1 MNYCYIQHGSSKFGY
16 IGATHV
22 RLDAFKIPYRT
33 IIFCLMSGAYVA
45 TAEANQQIEKH
56 PQAVVTT
63 ANLSEKSSLQQEV
76 VPTSQLRVVQLQT
89 IVVKAEAQPGLDAIS
104 QQALTRFAP
113 ISAGDLLKGQA
124 SVQLG
129 DSRNGGALDV
139 NIRGVQGQNR
149 VAVTVDGAQQ
159 SLEVYRGYSG
169 SQNRSYID
177 PLLISSIEIEKGPSA
192 KAGGAIGGTVAM
204 QSLGVQDIL
213 RDGKNAGVRLTGTL
227 GNNGRKPVRQP
238 TQNDPNIALKV
249 ETSKHQG
256 DLSSAQSRSGSIA
269 AAWQNEKID
278 FVAAYAERVQ
288 GNYFAGQQGRD
299 RYRLFDQN
307 GKEQDSVAKI
317 YAAGEEVLNSSSNT
331 QSLLLKSVVRPADAH
346 RIQLSYMNFRSQFG
360 DVMPSDIIRSSLA
373 NLNQYPLSSN
383 RINHFASQYQYR
395 PAQNDWIDLDM
406 SLWMNHA
413 KTNQLSASF
422 FSPTSQL
429 FRKDRAWSPQQ
440 NNRYGLELSNK
451 IKLNNRWGDFVLTL
465 GGAAQYERLKPQ
477 STVLISQNDQHE
489 NKMMR
494 DAERKQYHLSMKLDY
509 HPTDALHLWS
519 GLNFSQNQIRDHNRS
534 ARPIRENREV
544 RQIEVNDEK
553 SAHSG
558 YMYWFPDKNGE
569 YTAATDPRLNNGLV
583 FKDSNNPL
591 KGVSFSALSQ
601 DATTTAYDPERL
613 DLITGFKLTQQ
624 PEQKFDGIAPHFGVD
639 YKISDT
645 THLYSQYTAQN
656 RLPSLFETSLGTHQ
670 VMPGQQLKPE
680 TAQNWEVGMQFD
692 DQQGLMAKLNYFN
705 NKIDHFIT
713 RYYDPSKMGLMT
725 FSNMDHFKSSGI
737 ELQSKYD
744 QGDFFAE
751 VSATRYLKIESC
763 DAAFAKHLR
772 ETASSYQKT
781 ENTPNCTH
789 GGFMGSYLNAQNPP
803 RFSTNLTLG
812 TRLLDQRLVLGG
824 RYTYS
829 AAAMNTLNKP
839 WQTGA
844 TTPQM
849 KYQSVGIIDLFADYK
864 INQHA
869 ALNFS
874 LQNLANRY
882 YLDPL
887 ALSYMPAPGRTIS
900 LGFKLFL

>member
-1 MNYCYIQHGSSKFGY
+1 MNYCYMQYGVAKFRY
-16 IGATHV
+16 IGSRHTTFGT
-22 RLDAFKIPYRT
+22 FKIPYRA
-33 IIFCLMSGAYVA
+33 ILFCLMSGSYPSIAQ
-45 TAEANQQIEKH
+45 ANHAPESH
-56 PQAVVTT
+56 PQT
-63 ANLSEKSSLQQEV
+63 ALRKENLPTQPVIAPIQQMGI
-76 VPTSQLRVVQLQT
+76 VQLQT
-89 IVVKAEAQPGLDAIS
+89 IVVKAEQQQGLDYVS
-104 QQALTRFAP
+104 RQALARFAP

-139 NIRGVQGQNR
+139 NIRGIQGQNR

-204 QSLGVQDIL
+204 QSLGVEDIL
-213 RDGKNAGVRLTGTL
+213 ADGKNAGLRLTGTL

-238 TQNDPNIALKV
+238 TQNDPNIALNV
-249 ETSKHQG
+249 ATSKHQG
-256 DLSSAQSRSGSIA
+256 DFSSSQSRSGSIA
-269 AAWQNEKID
+269 AAWQREKID
-278 FVAAYAERVQ
+278 FVAAYVERVQ
-288 GNYFAGQQGRD
+288 GNYFAGQRGRE
-299 RYRLFDQN
+299 RYRSFDQK
-307 GKEQDSVAKI
+307 GKEQNSVAKI

-331 QSLLLKSVVRPADAH
+331 QSLLLKSVIRLSDDH
-346 RIQLSYMNFRSQFG
+346 RIQLSYINFRSQFG

-373 NLNQYPLSSN
+373 NINQYPLSSN
-383 RINHFASQYQYR
+383 RINSFASQYQYT
-395 PAQNDWIDLDM
+395 PAQHAWIDLDVG
-406 SLWMNHA
+406 LWMSNA

-451 IKLNNRWGDFVLTL
+451 TKLNSAWGDFVLTL
-465 GGAAQYERLKPQ
+465 GAAAQYERLKPQ
-477 STVLISQNDQHE
+477 ADVVISLDDQRQ

-494 DAERKQYHLSMKLDY
+494 DAERKQYSLAIKLDY
-509 HPTDALHLWS
+509 SPTDALHLWG
-519 GLNFSQNQIRDHNRS
+519 GLNLSQNQLRDHNRRS
-534 ARPIRENREV
+534 SPIRENREV

-553 SAHSG
+553 SGQSG
-558 YMYWFPDKNGE
+558 YMYWFPDNKGE
-569 YTAATDPRLNNGLV
+569 YTAATDPRLNNGTV
-583 FKDSNNPL
+583 FQDSNNPF
-591 KGVSFSALSQ
+591 KGVSFNTLSK
-601 DATTTAYDPERL
+601 DATTTEYDPERL

-624 PEQKFDGIAPHFGVD
+624 PEQKFDGLAPHFGVD
-639 YKISDT
+639 YKLSDT
-645 THLYSQYTAQN
+645 TQIYSKYTAQN
-656 RLPSLFETSLGTHQ
+656 RLPSLAETSLGTHQ
-670 VMPGQQLKPE
+670 VMPGRQLKPE
-680 TAQNWEVGMQFD
+680 TAQSWEAGIQFD

-725 FSNMDHFKSSGI
+725 FSNMDHFNSSGI

-744 QGDFFAE
+744 QGGFFAE

-763 DAAFAKHLR
+763 DATFARHLR
-772 ETASSYQKT
+772 ETASSYQPTK
-781 ENTPNCTH
+781 NTPDCTQ

-812 TRLLDQRLVLGG
+812 TRLLDQRLVFGG

-829 AAAMNTLNKP
+829 AAPMHTLNKP

-849 KYQSVGIIDLFADYK
+849 KYESVGVIDLFADYK
-864 INQHA
+864 INQYA

-887 ALSYMPAPGRTIS
+887 ALSYMPAPGRSIS